1 MGISDF
7 SKQGLCKPT
16 QYAQET
22 IQVLEENTRT
32 EGAFIF
38 LIIFLFGK
46 SLNTLLFCLSN
57 TVRESNSLHCCEKKL
72 RI

>member
-1 MGISDF
+1 MVISDF

-16 QYAQET
+16 QYAQEA

-38 LIIFLFGK
+38 LIIFF
-46 SLNTLLFCLSN
+46 
-57 TVRESNSLHCCEKKL
+57 VW
-72 RI
+72 